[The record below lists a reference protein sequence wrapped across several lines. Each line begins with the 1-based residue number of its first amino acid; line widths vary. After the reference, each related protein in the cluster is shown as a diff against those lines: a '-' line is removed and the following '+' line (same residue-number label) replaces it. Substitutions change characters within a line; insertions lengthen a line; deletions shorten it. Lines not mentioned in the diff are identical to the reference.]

1 LCCPLFW
8 ISATIEISKPSF
20 HFVACFSF
28 LSRMSKT
35 FDSLDDF
42 RFEAGVTPFSSFWIP
57 CVTCVLYFTLTRV
70 FKLLVS
76 NRKPLRS
83 PSLLFFYNGCLSFF
97 SFILFLAL
105 GAVIFEKSK
114 LYTPHELVCG
124 SATHQDGRLQFIYW
138 LNYLFKYVELLDTF
152 LLVARKKPVT
162 FLHEYHHAATLVL
175 CWIQQREYS
184 TVQWVPILLNL
195 GVHVIMY
202 YYFAMTALKRGWLS
216 LFIVIH
222 IVCLTSL
229 WKKFGGSVISPRYKL
244 FSLSSI
250 FSFALMHMEF
260 LF

>member
-1 LCCPLFW
+1 
-8 ISATIEISKPSF
+8 
-20 HFVACFSF
+20 
-28 LSRMSKT
+28 
-35 FDSLDDF
+35 
-42 RFEAGVTPFSSFWIP
+42 
-57 CVTCVLYFTLTRV
+57 
-70 FKLLVS
+70 
-76 NRKPLRS
+76 
-83 PSLLFFYNGCLSFF
+83 
-97 SFILFLAL
+97 
-105 GAVIFEKSK
+105 
-114 LYTPHELVCG
+114 
-124 SATHQDGRLQFIYW
+124 
-138 LNYLFKYVELLDTF
+138 LDTF

-216 LFIVIH
+216 LFIVVH